1 MHAGRHGDSS
11 LADGPTKCLER
22 KARKPYIAR
31 MPRFSNLDDP
41 DYARFA
47 WRRYWRVMGWMGS
60 VTGLAVV
67 LTLAGLFLLHGTVS
81 IHLYIAAALGVGFTM
96 MLTAALMGL
105 VFLSSGTGHDESI
118 DDALDPDAP

>member
-1 MHAGRHGDSS
+1 M
-11 LADGPTKCLER
+11 PV
-22 KARKPYIAR
+22 

-47 WRRYWRVMGWMGS
+47 WGRYWRVMGWMAG
-60 VTGLAVV
+60 VT
-67 LTLAGLFLLHGTVS
+67 TLAIVLILGTLFLLHGWVS
-81 IHLYIAAALGVGFTM
+81 VHLYIAAALGIGFTM
-96 MLTAALMGL
+96 LLTAALMGL

>member
-1 MHAGRHGDSS
+1 
-11 LADGPTKCLER
+11 
-22 KARKPYIAR
+22 

-47 WRRYWRVMGWMGS
+47 WRRYWRVMGWMAAA
-60 VTGLAVV
+60 TALAVLAILGV
-67 LTLAGLFLLHGTVS
+67 LFVLHGTVS

-96 MLTAALMGL
+96 LLTAALMGL

-118 DDALDPDAP
+118 DDALDPDDS

>member
-1 MHAGRHGDSS
+1 
-11 LADGPTKCLER
+11 
-22 KARKPYIAR
+22 

-47 WRRYWRVMGWMGS
+47 WRRYWRVMGWMAAATS
-60 VTGLAVV
+60 LAVV
-67 LTLAGLFLLHGTVS
+67 GILGVLFALHGTVS

-96 MLTAALMGL
+96 LLTAALMGL

-118 DDALDPDAP
+118 DDALDPDDS

>member
-11 LADGPTKCLER
+11 LANGPTKCLER

-67 LTLAGLFLLHGTVS
+67 LTLVGLFLLHGTVS